1 MTLDEEVRR
10 ALRRAWTEF
19 LRGTSRRQGDS
30 GLRARREDGR
40 RRCIYA
46 PKRRHGASQM
56 VRKWRQRFVQ
66 RRLDEP
72 RPGPRRI
79 SAAKIE
85 QVIVRTLETK
95 PSDGTH

>member
-1 MTLDEEVRR
+1 
-10 ALRRAWTEF
+10 
-19 LRGTSRRQGDS
+19 
-30 GLRARREDGR
+30 
-40 RRCIYA
+40 
-46 PKRRHGASQM
+46 M

-66 RRLDEP
+66 RRFDEP

-79 SAAKIE
+79 STAKIE